1 MHLEYKPAEQTML
14 DFAGTKY
21 HYLDERTGTHTKS
34 MFCTFYVIVRFTLF
48 LMLVAIMKEYQ
59 SYNNEILLDLLS
71 KSDEFAFTEIYSR
84 FWKKLFVIAYNR
96 LKEIQAAEDI
106 VHDVFASLWAN
117 RGKIE
122 IESLDN
128 YLAIATKYMVLAKIR
143 RKEKERIYN
152 NTSQQ
157 TLTFE
162 LPIETS
168 LHYKRILE
176 IVKNEVEKL
185 PEKCR
190 LIFKYSRNE
199 GMPVR
204 QIAKE
209 LSISPKTVENQLNK
223 AIKQL
228 KRAIQTFLNFFVFLF
243 SI

>member
-1 MHLEYKPAEQTML
+1 
-14 DFAGTKY
+14 
-21 HYLDERTGTHTKS
+21 
-34 MFCTFYVIVRFTLF
+34 
-48 LMLVAIMKEYQ
+48 MKEYH
-59 SYNNEILLDLLS
+59 SYNHNILLDLLS
-71 KSDEFAFTEIYSR
+71 KSDELAFTEIYSR
-84 FWKKLFVIAYNR
+84 FWKKLFAIAYNR
-96 LKEIQAAEDI
+96 LKENQAAEDI

-117 RGKIE
+117 RNKIE

-128 YLAIATKYMVLAKIR
+128 YLATAAKYMVLAKIK
-143 RKEKERIYN
+143 RKERERIYN
-152 NTSQQ
+152 NTFPQAPV
-157 TLTFE
+157 FE
-162 LPIETS
+162 LSIETS

-223 AIKQL
+223 AL
-228 KRAIQTFLNFFVFLF
+228 KHLKLVTKTFFSFFLF
-243 SI
+243 ILTNLS

>member
-1 MHLEYKPAEQTML
+1 
-14 DFAGTKY
+14 
-21 HYLDERTGTHTKS
+21 
-34 MFCTFYVIVRFTLF
+34 
-48 LMLVAIMKEYQ
+48 MKEYQ
-59 SYNNEILLDLLS
+59 IYDNRLLLNLLS

-84 FWKKLFVIAYNR
+84 FWQKLFAIAYNR
-96 LKEIQAAEDI
+96 LKEIQTAEDI

-117 RGKIE
+117 RKKIE

-128 YLAIATKYMVLAKIR
+128 YLATAAKYMVLAKIKK
-143 RKEKERIYN
+143 KEQERIYN
-152 NTSQQ
+152 NTSHQAPV
-157 TLTFE
+157 FE
-162 LPIETS
+162 MPIETS

-223 AIKQL
+223 ALKQL
-228 KRAIQTFLNFFVFLF
+228 KLATKTFLNFFVFLF